1 LFVSRSFDRL
11 RFPAL
16 DIFQIEG
23 ELLGQGA
30 QCEGG
35 HMADGRR
42 LEGIRLHAAAATLPL
57 ERKDD
62 GTLSRRICGE
72 FQEMPGT
79 CLTIAQAS
87 RLFGVPSDVGIRV
100 LRRLVDEGILRVTP
114 DGRYRLRSTA
124 A

>member
-1 LFVSRSFDRL
+1 
-11 RFPAL
+11 
-16 DIFQIEG
+16 
-23 ELLGQGA
+23 
-30 QCEGG
+30 
-35 HMADGRR
+35 MADGRR

-62 GTLSRRICGE
+62 GTLSRRIGGE

-100 LRRLVDEGILRVTP
+100 LRRLVDEGVLRVTP

>member
-1 LFVSRSFDRL
+1 
-11 RFPAL
+11 
-16 DIFQIEG
+16 
-23 ELLGQGA
+23 
-30 QCEGG
+30 
-35 HMADGRR
+35 MADGRR

-100 LRRLVDEGILRVTP
+100 LRRLVDEGVLRVTP